1 MAQATVALVRA
12 LRKTALR
19 LREGSAYRW
28 SHFAKCNC
36 GNLAQTITD
45 YSARE
50 IYDAAFQRGGDWGEQ
65 AREYCATSGLPM
77 DVILGE
83 MYALGFEAEDIGYL
97 ERLNHPD
104 VVRRLPAERR
114 PLRHT
119 SREDTVLFM
128 ETWASLL
135 AEALPNDERAHL
147 EALDA
152 AGAPVARRERSGVRT
167 APLPLA
173 DDREDEAAA

>member
-1 MAQATVALVRA
+1 MAHPTVALVRA

-83 MYALGFEAEDIGYL
+83 MYALGFEPEDVGYL
-97 ERLNHPD
+97 ERLSHPD
-104 VVRRLPAERR
+104 VLRRVPAARR

-128 ETWASLL
+128 ETWATLL
-135 AEALPNDERAHL
+135 AEKLAPEERTRL

-152 AGAPVARRERSGVRT
+152 EGAPVARRERSGVRA
-167 APLPLA
+167 APEALA
-173 DDREDEAAA
+173 APEDEAAA